1 MTKQIKTAYIKLH
14 IAVFLFGF
22 TAILGKLITLNQTA
36 LVWNRLWISCAGLL
50 FVPGIFKGFKSISKS
65 NLIVFSSIGLLIAL
79 HWITFYGSIKLGDNV
94 SVTLA
99 CLATTPLFT
108 SVFEPL
114 LFRRKLLITEIVLGI
129 VTIVGVYLITGV
141 GKFYYPAII
150 SGIISAAF
158 ASLFTVFNKKYLA
171 ENNAYS
177 VSFIEFF
184 AGWILISLI
193 ILMTSNFNFSQL
205 FPDKQ
210 SLSNSWNFVFLNIH
224 SDWYYLL
231 VLGLL
236 CTCLAF
242 VFNLQALKH
251 LSAFTSNLSVNLE
264 PVYGIIMGAVFF
276 NENQS
281 LNLMFYLGAGIILG
295 CVLLHPLLRR
305 NNANQF

>member
-1 MTKQIKTAYIKLH
+1 MH

-22 TAILGKLITLNQTA
+22 TAILGKLITLEQTA

-50 FVPGIFKGFKSISKS
+50 LIPGVIAGLKHISKS
-65 NLIVFSSIGLLIAL
+65 KIIKFSSIGLLIAL
-79 HWITFYGSIKLGDNV
+79 HWITFYGSVKLGDNV

-108 SVFEPL
+108 SIFEPL
-114 LFRRKLLITEIVLGI
+114 FFRKKIHTAEIILGL
-129 VTIVGVYLITGV
+129 VTIFGVYLIAGV
-141 GKFYYPAII
+141 GNYYYPAII
-150 SGIISAAF
+150 SGIISAAL
-158 ASLFTVFNKKYLA
+158 ASLFTVFNKKNL
-171 ENNAYS
+171 ENSNAYS
-177 VSFIEFF
+177 VSLIEFF
-184 AGWILISLI
+184 SGFIFISLI
-193 ILMTSNFNFSQL
+193 LFFVPILNKIYL
-205 FPDKQ
+205 FPDN
-210 SLSNSWNFVFLNIH
+210 SNLENSWNFVLWGIH

-276 NENQS
+276 AENQS
-281 LNLMFYLGAGIILG
+281 LNLMFYIGTAIILG
-295 CVLLHPLLRR
+295 CVVIHPILKK
-305 NNANQF
+305 NEK